1 MRSPS
6 VFYVG
11 FLQQRG
17 LMSMGDYPN
26 FFQSNTTN
34 PDCQGV
40 MVPPVVVFRVLM
52 KSIRC
57 RFHFDYTIPLAALGP
72 IIAKSTLP
80 QKLRALDV

>member
-26 FFQSNTTN
+26 FFQSNTKN

-40 MVPPVVVFRVLM
+40 MVPTGGGLPSSYEKHPVSISFRLHYSLG
-52 KSIRC
+52 SIGS
-57 RFHFDYTIPLAALGP
+57 HN
-72 IIAKSTLP
+72 S
-80 QKLRALDV
+80 